1 MKIGVISTYL
11 NTLGGAERTTI
22 SLVEALENKGHD
34 VTLYCSGG
42 VNNEDIARIFGKK
55 INAKIVNTITFNL
68 PLFGIYQN
76 LINHSLVRFYRKK
89 NELLIDIS
97 GTILPLW
104 FGKIPEITYC
114 HFPVTAE
121 LDRAGKY
128 KHGFWKAYFLPFYGI
143 VNSATKNLRK
153 TRLLANSHFTARW
166 CKKVW
171 GIYPEVVYPPVE
183 INKWKNDIPFDKKQD
198 IVSVS
203 RFSQEKNQLLQVR
216 VMERLQKMGREE
228 KLHMIGTAR
237 TPSSK
242 IMLNKIKTEINRLGL
257 KNIIIHENIPFR
269 RLIENVSKAK
279 VFVHSMVDEPFGL
292 VIVEAM
298 SSGCIPIVHNS
309 GGAPEIVPFPQLRYN
324 DIDDFALKLVETLD
338 GKNDHLAPKFPEI
351 AKRFSEDVFQKRM
364 IEIID
369 EVKKGH

>member
-1 MKIGVISTYL
+1 MKIGIISTYL
-11 NTLGGAERTTI
+11 KTLGGAERTTI
-22 SLVEALENKGHD
+22 SLVEALENRGHD

-42 VNNEDIARIFGKK
+42 VDNEDIARIFGKK
-55 INAKIVNTITFNL
+55 IHAKVVNTITFDF

-76 LINHSLVRFYRKK
+76 LINHSLIRFYRKE

-97 GTILPLW
+97 GTVLPLW
-104 FGKIPEITYC
+104 IGKIPEITYC

-128 KHGFWKAYFLPFYGI
+128 RHGFWRAYFLPFYGI
-143 VNSATKNLRK
+143 VNSSIKNLRN
-153 TRLLANSHFTARW
+153 TRLLANSHFSARW
-166 CKKVW
+166 CQRVW
-171 GIYPEVVYPPVE
+171 DIYPEVVYPPVE
-183 INKWKNDIPFDKKQD
+183 VNKWNNNIPFDEKKD

-228 KLHMIGTAR
+228 KLHMIGTSR

-242 IMLNKIKTEINRLGL
+242 IMLSKIKMEINRLKL
-257 KNIIIHENIPFR
+257 NNITIHENIPFR
-269 RLIENVSKAK
+269 SLVQEVSKAK

-298 SSGCIPIVHNS
+298 SAGCMPIVHDS
-309 GGAPEIVPFPQLRYN
+309 GGAPELVLFPQLRYN
-324 DIDDFALKLVETLD
+324 GIDNFVSKLVDALD
-338 GKNDHLAPKFPEI
+338 GKNDHLAPQFPEI
-351 AKRFSEDVFQKRM
+351 AKSFSEDVFQKRM
-364 IEIID
+364 VEIID
-369 EVKKGH
+369 KVEQSH